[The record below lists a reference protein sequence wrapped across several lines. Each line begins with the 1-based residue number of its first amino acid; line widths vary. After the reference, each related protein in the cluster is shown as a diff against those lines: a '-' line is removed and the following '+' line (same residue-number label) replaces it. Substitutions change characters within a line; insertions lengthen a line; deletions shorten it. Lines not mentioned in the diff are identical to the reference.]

1 MAEENEGD
9 ACRVGGVRAVMTD
22 AVVLFT
28 QTDQTL
34 NQPETNYKPMTL
46 KPTDLSHFTSE
57 NHDNDCLV
65 CVSVCVC
72 VCADALQGHVCCVA
86 VCSV

>member
-28 QTDQTL
+28 QTELTL

-46 KPTDLSHFTSE
+46 KPTDLSVYT
-57 NHDNDCLV
+57 
-65 CVSVCVC
+65 
-72 VCADALQGHVCCVA
+72 
-86 VCSV
+86 